1 MQCKSERRLES
12 TLNVLTVDGKVRDG
26 KLEEK
31 DTIMLNN
38 KKSNGETIN
47 EEYIAALESELE
59 VIIFYMYIVYGSN

>member
-38 KKSNGETIN
+38 KESNGETIN